1 MFDASSYECILLGND
16 TDDMSGDFV
25 VDNHVVFA
33 DNINAEFLT
42 RNEKK
47 V

>member
-1 MFDASSYECILLGND
+1 LFGASSYEHIWLGND
-16 TDDMSGDFV
+16 TDDTSSDFV

-42 RNEKK
+42 RKEKK
-47 V
+47 